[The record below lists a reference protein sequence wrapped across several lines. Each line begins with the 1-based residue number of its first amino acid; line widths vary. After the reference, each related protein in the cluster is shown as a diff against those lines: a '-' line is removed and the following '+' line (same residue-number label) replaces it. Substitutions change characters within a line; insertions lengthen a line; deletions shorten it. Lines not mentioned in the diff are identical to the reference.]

1 MGFQLSPG
9 VNVTEIDLTTTIPA
23 VATSIGALAGPA
35 AWGPVLDPVLV
46 SSEDN
51 MVAMFGKPN
60 NGTANTFFTAASF
73 LSYTNTL
80 WFTRIINEDVN
91 VGEVASNA
99 TSGPRGNSSYRVIVK
114 NEDDFYEKLEL
125 GAFDIQDSEARS
137 RTRELFISKYPGSL
151 GNSLTV
157 AIADSFVAPKVDYVG
172 GRVRG
177 QLTTMSK
184 IIPLANLVGLTGGVK
199 ELSNTLLNQMILRG
213 STGDYIGATAA
224 FESVSLTLKTSTLK
238 LAELMRATTDV
249 AVQGALGS
257 TFDSAILALGL
268 YKNAGS
274 VDLIAT
280 LADLVNHLD
289 AVAADKA
296 AVAADSTGTMVQTVF
311 LYQGASTVDET
322 IDMDI
327 SAAVATTISSP
338 RAFVNDTVSLF
349 VNAAY
354 AGVLNTND
362 MFVVDGGEV
371 TATLSSHGVDT
382 NSDIYTWAASRGG
395 ELALKQTFSMIM
407 QVINSDNTNAREVA
421 NVNFIQG
428 TENQDIFDAVSFS
441 STGFFYKKGQVD
453 PVDGTLSTG
462 WEYADLFELAPDN
475 TPRAENVGAKWDEMH
490 VVVIDSK
497 GLWTGTKG
505 AVLERFGFLSKA
517 KDGKTED
524 GSNNYYVDVI
534 NRASKYVWCTG
545 DIDVLVNNLDASYVV
560 TPRNDML
567 EDRVNHN
574 WGEKLT
580 DENGEGR
587 TFARLRQPLKMDLL
601 GGADGYDS
609 IGVDDYMKGYDM
621 YASGERID
629 INLVMFANTNSAATD
644 RTVSQ
649 YIIDN
654 IVNNRKDCIALLSP
668 AKETCVGN
676 FTSKE
681 EKVVNYFR
689 DINEGINRST
699 SYAVADCNWKQ
710 MYDKY
715 NDTARWV
722 PLSGDIAGLCA
733 FTDKER
739 DAWWSPAGFN
749 RGKLKNVMKLAWNP
763 EQAQRDHLYKN
774 GVNPVLSFP
783 GEGPVLYGDKTLLSK
798 PSAFDRINVRRLFIV
813 CEKAIATASKYSLFE
828 FNDAFTRLSFV
839 NMVTPFLRDVQ
850 GRRGIYDFR
859 VICDETN
866 NTPEVIDRNE
876 FVGDIYIKP
885 ARSINFIQLNF
896 VAVKTG
902 VDFAEVIGQF

>member
-51 MVAMFGKPN
+51 MVAIFGKPN
-60 NGTANTFFTAASF
+60 NGTASAFFTAASF
-73 LSYTNTL
+73 LAYTNTL
-80 WFTRIINEDVN
+80 WFTRIINETPAS
-91 VGEVASNA
+91 GEVASNA
-99 TSGPRGNSSYRVIVK
+99 TSGPRGMSTNRIIVK

-125 GAFDIQDSEARS
+125 GAFDIEDSQAIARN
-137 RTRELFISKYPGSL
+137 RELFIAKYPGSL
-151 GNSLTV
+151 GNSITV
-157 AIADSFVAPKVDYVG
+157 AIADAFVEPTVDYVG
-172 GRVRG
+172 GRLVAH
-177 QLTTMSK
+177 LTTMSK
-184 IIPLANLVGLTGGVK
+184 VIPVSSLVGLTGGIR

-213 STGDYIGATAA
+213 STGDMLGNDAS
-224 FESVSLTLKTSTLK
+224 FESVTFALKTDTLK
-238 LAELMRATTDV
+238 LVQLYKATSDTTV
-249 AVQGALGS
+249 KGALGA
-257 TFDSAILALGL
+257 TFDAAINTLGL
-268 YKNAGS
+268 YKQAGS
-274 VDLIAT
+274 VDQITTLAT
-280 LADLVNHLD
+280 LVDYLD
-289 AVAADKA
+289 AIAADKSA
-296 AVAADSTGTMVQTVF
+296 NPGAESVF
-311 LYQGASTVDET
+311 LYHGASQVDET
-322 IDMDI
+322 IAI
-327 SAAVATTISSP
+327 EIIANTATTATSP
-338 RAFVNDTVSLF
+338 KAFVSSTVNLF
-349 VNAAY
+349 ATHTYVGNLDVNTMI
-354 AGVLNTND
+354 VI
-362 MFVVDGGEV
+362 DGGTV
-371 TATLSSHGVDT
+371 TVTLARHGVSTGTDV
-382 NSDIYTWAASRGG
+382 YTWAASRGG
-395 ELALKQTFSMIM
+395 ELALKQTYSMIM
-407 QVINSDNTNAREVA
+407 GVINSDNTGVREVA
-421 NVNFIQG
+421 GVDFIAG
-428 TENQDIFDAVSFS
+428 NQARDILDAVSFVS
-441 STGFFYKKGQVD
+441 EGFYYKAGIPHPVTGV
-453 PVDGTLSTG
+453 PSTG
-462 WEYADLFELAPDN
+462 WEYAGLFELAPDH
-475 TPRAENVGAKWDEMH
+475 TPRAENVGAKWDELH
-490 VVVIDSK
+490 VVVIDSR
-497 GLWTGTKG
+497 GLWTGTRG

-524 GSNNYYVDVI
+524 GSNSYFVDVI
-534 NRASKYVWCTG
+534 NRSSRYVWCTG
-545 DIDVLVNNLDASYVV
+545 DIDVLTHNMDASYAV
-560 TPRNDML
+560 TPRTDML
-567 EDRVNHN
+567 EKNVDHN
-574 WGEKLT
+574 WGQKLT
-580 DENGEGR
+580 DEFGNGR
-587 TFARLRQPLKMDLL
+587 KFARLRQPIKMDLV

-609 IGVDDYMKGYDM
+609 IGIDDYMKGYDL

-629 INLVMFANTNSAATD
+629 INLVMYANTDSATVD

-654 IVNNRKDCIALLSP
+654 VVNNRRDCIALLSP

-676 FTSKE
+676 FTGKE

-689 DINEGINRST
+689 DVNEGINRST

-715 NDTARWV
+715 NDMARWV

-839 NMVTPFLRDVQ
+839 NMVSPFLRDVQ
-850 GRRGIYDFR
+850 GRRGIYDFK
-859 VICDETN
+859 VVCNESN

-885 ARSINFIQLNF
+885 ARSINYIQLNF

-902 VDFAEVIGQF
+902 VDFAEVIGKF

>member
-80 WFTRIINEDVN
+80 WFTRVINETPSA
-91 VGEVASNA
+91 GEVASNA
-99 TSGPRGNSSYRVIVK
+99 TSGPRGMSANRVIVK

-125 GAFDIQDSEARS
+125 GAFNIEDSQAIARN
-137 RTRELFISKYPGSL
+137 RELFISKYPGSL
-151 GNSLTV
+151 GNSITV
-157 AIADSFVAPKVDYVG
+157 AIADAFVEPKVDYVG
-172 GRVRG
+172 GRLVASV
-177 QLTTMSK
+177 TNMTK
-184 IIPLANLVGLTGGVK
+184 IIPMANLVGLTGGIR
-199 ELSNTLLNQMILRG
+199 ELANTMLNQMILRG
-213 STGDYIGATAA
+213 STGDMLGNDAS
-224 FESVSLTLKTSTLK
+224 FDSVSFTLKTDTLK
-238 LAELMRATTDV
+238 LVELFKATADS
-249 AVQGALGS
+249 AVRGALGS
-257 TFDSAILALGL
+257 TFDASITSLGL
-268 YKNAGS
+268 YKQAGS
-274 VDLIAT
+274 VELIST
-280 LADLVNHLD
+280 LADLVAHID
-289 AVAADKA
+289 AIAADKLA
-296 AVAADSTGTMVQTVF
+296 NPGAESVF
-311 LYQGASTVDET
+311 LYQGATRADET
-322 IDMDI
+322 IAI
-327 SAAVATTISSP
+327 EVSANVSTTSSSP
-338 RAFVNDTVSLF
+338 RAFVSDTVGIF
-349 VNAAY
+349 VNHAFVGALD
-354 AGVLNTND
+354 VND
-362 MFVVDGGEV
+362 FFVVDGGNV
-371 TATLSSHGVDT
+371 TVTLARHGVST
-382 NSDIYTWAASRGG
+382 NTDVYTWAASRGG
-395 ELALKQTFSMIM
+395 ELALKETYALIM
-407 QVINSDNTNAREVA
+407 GIINSDNTGAREVA
-421 NVNFIQG
+421 QVNFIEG
-428 TENQDIFDAVSFS
+428 TQAQDILDAVSFTS
-441 STGFFYKKGQVD
+441 EGYYYKAGVPHPVTGV
-453 PVDGTLSTG
+453 LSTG
-462 WEYADLFELAPDN
+462 WEYADLFELSPDN

-497 GLWTGTKG
+497 GLWTGTRG

-545 DIDVLVNNLDASYVV
+545 DIDVLENSMDASYVI

-567 EDRVNHN
+567 EFNTNHG
-574 WGEKLT
+574 WGQKLT
-580 DENGEGR
+580 DDMGVGR
-587 TFARLRQPLKMDLL
+587 DFARLRQPIKMELV
-601 GGADGYDS
+601 GGADGYDA
-609 IGVDDYMKGYDM
+609 IGMDDYMKGYDM

-629 INLVMFANTNSAATD
+629 INLVMFANTNSALVD

-654 IVNNRKDCIALLSP
+654 VVNNRKDCIALLSP

-715 NDTARWV
+715 NDMARWV

-859 VICDETN
+859 VVCDETN

-885 ARSINFIQLNF
+885 ARSINYIQLNF